1 MGREGGLFRSL
12 RLLMGTEARDSV
24 VRHFY
29 WPSRSRDRKCR
40 LTDQPPHAHELP
52 EPGSPAFSR
61 HADFGGRSP
70 LPMATG
76 GERPLKDARL

>member
-1 MGREGGLFRSL
+1 MFRSL